1 MHVNH
6 DIQSFLFAEDL
17 FSKPNLILRLALISL
32 VHLEPVYNLLHPS
45 HWQVLVRVYLNQP
58 KVTLSLFAS
67 STSITNTF
75 QSSSPSSIKQKAPST
90 LTLTISRICLSF
102 ELKSTISIGSSSPCI
117 NKNLHNTHRHPGS
130 HSATKSSAHTRNW
143 LEGVGLRSA
152 WVRSCYWTLMSWC
165 PGRSGAEPSALPS
178 PSWRMTLLESILFL
192 LVCRCPGSS
201 RHPPMVRSMRH
212 WSLLDSTE
220 SCMVSAGRRVSW
232 PQCTSVLH
240 IRRESCN
247 KRSAAF
253 QKSSSYNKLI
263 FYQIQDRK

>member
-1 MHVNH
+1 MHINH

-17 FSKPNLILRLALISL
+17 FSKPNLINRLALVSL
-32 VHLEPVYNLLHPS
+32 VHLEPVYNLLHPP

-75 QSSSPSSIKQKAPST
+75 QSSSPSSIKQNAPST
-90 LTLTISRICLSF
+90 LTLTISRICRSF
-102 ELKSTISIGSSSPCI
+102 ELKSTISIGSSSPCL
-117 NKNLHNTHRHPGS
+117 NKDLHNTHWHPES

-143 LEGVGLRSA
+143 PEGVGLRSA
-152 WVRSCYWTLMSWC
+152 WVKSCYWILISWC
-165 PGRSGAEPSALPS
+165 PGRRGGESSALPS
-178 PSWRMTLLESILFL
+178 PSWHMTLLESILFL
-192 LVCRCPGSS
+192 WVCRCPCPS
-201 RHPPMVRSMRH
+201 RYPPMARSMRQ

-232 PQCTSVLH
+232 PQCTPVLH
-240 IRRESCN
+240 IRIESRN
-247 KRSAAF
+247 KRSAVV